1 MTRFYIDPKNLEKW
15 LHQNEAEYTGDFV
28 DGCLLDSFVVWT
40 KNGVAAVYEHY
51 LNAWS
56 SDYLI
61 EFERGSADE
70 VWTNWYLF
78 ADRAEWEAMA

>member
-1 MTRFYIDPKNLEKW
+1 MTRFYIDPKDLAVW

-28 DGCLLDSFVVWT
+28 DGCLLDNFVVST

-56 SDYLI
+56 SDYLV
-61 EFERGSADE
+61 EFERGDGAN
-70 VWTNWYLF
+70 VWRRWYEF
-78 ADRAEWEAMA
+78 ADKEATA

>member
-1 MTRFYIDPKNLEKW
+1 MTRFYIDPQNIEKW

-51 LNAWS
+51 LNEWS

-78 ADRAEWEAMA
+78 ADRAELEAMA